1 MMNGLSAKSEAF
13 LAGLERANEAL
24 TRAQEQLTSGTRIQR
39 ASDAPEKAA
48 DLLLLTNQ
56 ISRNEQ
62 VQGNIGRLRAEV
74 DTSEQA
80 LQTAVNL
87 IDRALSV
94 GAQGANSTQV
104 VENRQWLAQEIEGLL
119 QTMVGLSATTVQG
132 RHIFSGDDG
141 KTAPYR
147 LDSTSA
153 TGVEALTTADNT
165 RQFEDSTGIR
175 TMIGLTAGEIFDAR
189 DTDGN
194 PSAENVFAALNGLRV
209 ALDAGDH
216 AGVLTAMDHL
226 HAAGDHVNA
235 QLQSYGSWQNQLDRA
250 VDIAKKFRIELE
262 TRRSEIKDTDAVA
275 AALTLTQT
283 RIQMEAAMSAQAQTP
298 RSSLFDYL
306 G

>member
-119 QTMVGLSATTVQG
+119 QTMVSLSATTVQG

-153 TGVEALTTADNT
+153 TGVEALTTAVDNLVDNAIKYSPEGGRIDITADRRGHSIAISIQDFGIGIAPEDRPHIFERFYRGTTDGT
-165 RQFEDSTGIR
+165 RVARGTGI
-175 TMIGLTAGEIFDAR
+175 GLSLVDQ
-189 DTDGN
+189 
-194 PSAENVFAALNGLRV
+194 VV
-209 ALDAGDH
+209 
-216 AGVLTAMDHL
+216 
-226 HAAGDHVNA
+226 
-235 QLQSYGSWQNQLDRA
+235 RA
-250 VDIAKKFRIELE
+250 HRGRIEVASEPGRGSTFTVVLPGHVAE
-262 TRRSEIKDTDAVA
+262 AGRS
-275 AALTLTQT
+275 
-283 RIQMEAAMSAQAQTP
+283 
-298 RSSLFDYL
+298 
-306 G
+306 